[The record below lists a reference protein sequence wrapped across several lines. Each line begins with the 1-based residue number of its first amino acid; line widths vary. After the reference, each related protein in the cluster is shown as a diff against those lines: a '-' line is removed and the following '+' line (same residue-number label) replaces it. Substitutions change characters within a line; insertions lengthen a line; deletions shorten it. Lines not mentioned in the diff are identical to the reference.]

1 MCGLTGCWIQ
11 KGDAALQA
19 SVEKMAKT
27 LNHRGPD
34 AHANWVD
41 QNVGIGLGHTR
52 LKVIDLSENGA
63 QPMHSACN
71 RYVLV
76 FNGEIYNHHD
86 IRIELEEK
94 GLAPSWRGHSDTEIL
109 LAGFAAWGVTAT
121 LQRTVGMFALA
132 LWDKKEHS
140 LTLGRDRFGEK
151 PLYYGWLGRGN
162 HQTFAF
168 GSELKALRAYPG
180 FDNTINRD
188 ALALYF
194 QFCTVPAPYSIFQDI
209 FKLEPGH
216 ILVLQDKGFKN
227 KEVKI
232 EPYWQLT
239 DVVYEGISSP
249 ISDEIEAIEL
259 LESTLRKSVE
269 QQSVADVP
277 LGVFLSGG
285 IDSSLITALMQD
297 QSNRPI
303 QTFTVGFDETGF
315 DESPYALAVAK
326 HLRTE
331 HHELRVT
338 ASDALNII
346 PNLPEIYDEP
356 FADSS
361 QIPTHFICKAARQNV
376 TVALSGDAGD
386 ELFGG
391 YNRYFWSKRIWD
403 KLSWLPTMARRF
415 LGRGISLFP
424 VSTWDSMNQVLPSP
438 FQTTNFGDKAY
449 KMANRLERVDNLE
462 DLYKNLL
469 MIWQEGNDLVWRSR
483 VPASNLYG
491 SEFYSL
497 PTILDDTNI
506 IRNIAE
512 SEQRMMLWDSLIYLP
527 DDILTKVDRA
537 AMGVS
542 LETRAPFLDHRI
554 AELAWKLPLHMK
566 IRNNQG
572 KWALRQVLYKYVPR
586 DLIERPKAGFGVPI
600 GEWLR
605 GPLRDWAEDLINE
618 KNLQSEGYLNSTL
631 IHETWKQHLSGRHDW
646 SHHLWAVLM
655 FQAWL
660 DRVN

>member
-1 MCGLTGCWIQ
+1 MCGLTGCWTQ
-11 KGDAALQA
+11 TGDTALET
-19 SVEKMAKT
+19 SIKIMAKT
-27 LNHRGPD
+27 LHHRGPD
-34 AHANWVD
+34 AHAHWLD

-63 QPMHSACN
+63 QPMHSNCN
-71 RYVLV
+71 RYVIV
-76 FNGEIYNHHD
+76 FNGEIYNHHN
-86 IRIELEEK
+86 IRAELEQK
-94 GLAPSWRGHSDTEIL
+94 GLAPNWRGHSDTEIL
-109 LAGFAAWGVTAT
+109 LAGFVAWGVSAT
-121 LQRTVGMFALA
+121 LQRAVGMFSFA
-132 LWDKKEHS
+132 LWDKKEHR

-151 PLYYGWLGRGN
+151 PLYYGWLGQGN
-162 HQTFAF
+162 NKTFAF
-168 GSELKALRAYPG
+168 GSELKALRAFPG
-180 FDNTINRD
+180 FDNSINRD

-194 QFCTVPAPYSIFQDI
+194 QFCTVPAPYSIFKDI

-216 ILVLQDKGFKN
+216 ILVLDGEGFKN
-227 KEVKI
+227 KTIKI

-239 DVVYEGISSP
+239 DVVHEGITSP
-249 ISDEIEAIEL
+249 ISDEIEAIEF
-259 LESTLRKSVE
+259 LESTLRKSVQ
-269 QQSVADVP
+269 QQSIADVP

-315 DESPYALAVAK
+315 DESPFASAVAK
-326 HLRTE
+326 HIGTD

-338 ASDALNII
+338 SSDALSVI
-346 PNLPEIYDEP
+346 PSLPQIYDEP

-391 YNRYFWSKRIWD
+391 YNRYFWSKRIWN
-403 KLSWLPTMARRF
+403 KLAWLPINARRL
-415 LGRGISLFP
+415 LGKGISLFP
-424 VSTWDSMNQVLPSP
+424 VSTWDAMNQVLPSP

-449 KMANRLERVDNLE
+449 KMANRLERVDKLE

-491 SEFYSL
+491 SALYTL
-497 PTILDDTNI
+497 PTILDDANI
-506 IRNIAE
+506 IKNIPE
-512 SEQRMMLWDSLIYLP
+512 SELRMMLWDSLIYLP

-537 AMGVS
+537 AMSVS

-566 IRNNQG
+566 IRDGQG

-605 GPLRDWAEDLINE
+605 GPLRDWAENLINKE
-618 KNLQSEGYLNSTL
+618 SLQSEGYLNSTL

-660 DRVN
+660 DSAN

>member
-1 MCGLTGCWIQ
+1 MCGLTGCWV
-11 KGDAALQA
+11 KRTDAALYA
-19 SVEKMAKT
+19 SVEAMSQT

-34 AHANWVD
+34 AQAVWVD
-41 QNVGIGLGHTR
+41 ESEGIGLGHTR
-52 LKVIDLSENGA
+52 LKIIDLSENGA

-76 FNGEIYNHHD
+76 FNGEIYNHHT
-86 IRIELEEK
+86 IRAELEDH
-94 GLAPSWRGHSDTEIL
+94 GLAPNWRGHSDTEIL
-109 LAGFAAWGVTAT
+109 LAGFVAWGVTAT
-121 LQRTVGMFALA
+121 LQRAVGMFSLA
-132 LWDKKEHS
+132 LWDKKERR

-151 PLYYGWLGRGN
+151 PLYYGWLGKGN
-162 HQTFAF
+162 GQTFVF
-168 GSELKALRAYPG
+168 GSELKALRAFPG
-180 FDNTINRD
+180 FDNPVNRD

-194 QFCTVPAPYSIFQDI
+194 QFSAVPTPYSIFQDI

-216 ILVLQDKGFKN
+216 ILVLQGEEFN
-227 KEVKI
+227 HRAIKI
-232 EPYWQLT
+232 EQYWQLT
-239 DVVYEGISSP
+239 VVVDKGSSSP
-249 ISDEIEAIEL
+249 IGDEIEAIEL
-259 LESTLRKSVE
+259 LESVLRESVE

-277 LGVFLSGG
+277 LGSFLSGG
-285 IDSSLITALMQD
+285 VDSSLITALMQD

-303 QTFTVGFDETGF
+303 QTFTVGFDEIEF

-326 HLRTE
+326 HIGTE

-338 ASDALNII
+338 STDALNII

-361 QIPTHFICKAARQNV
+361 QIPTHFICQAARQKV
-376 TVALSGDAGD
+376 TVALSGDGGD

-391 YNRYFWSKRIWD
+391 YNRYFWAKRIWN
-403 KLSWLPTMARRF
+403 KLAWLPPVARRL

-424 VSTWDSMNQVLPSP
+424 VDTWDAINYVLPNHYQNS
-438 FQTTNFGDKAY
+438 NLGDKAH
-449 KMANRLERVDNLE
+449 KMAHRLEQVENLD
-462 DLYKNLL
+462 DLYRNLL
-469 MIWQEGNDLVWRSR
+469 MIWQEGNDLVKNS
-483 VPASNLYG
+483 SK
-491 SEFYSL
+491 L

-506 IRNIAE
+506 IKNISE

-566 IRNNQG
+566 IRDGQG

-586 DLIERPKAGFGVPI
+586 DLIDRPKAGFGIPI

-605 GPLRDWAEDLINE
+605 GPLRDWAEDLINHE
-618 KNLQSEGYLNSTL
+618 KLQSEGYLNTTL
-631 IHETWKQHLSGRHDW
+631 VHKTWRQHLGGHHDW
-646 SHHLWAVLM
+646 SHHLWSVLM

-660 DRVN
+660 EKLK